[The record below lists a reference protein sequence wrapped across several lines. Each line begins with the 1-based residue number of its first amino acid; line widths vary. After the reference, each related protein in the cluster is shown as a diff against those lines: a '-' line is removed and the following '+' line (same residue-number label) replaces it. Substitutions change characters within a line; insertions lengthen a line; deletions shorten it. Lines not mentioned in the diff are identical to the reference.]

1 MTMVG
6 SSPMQN
12 MNNEY
17 TCWGLLQ
24 IHDLLKSYFY
34 LLKLIGTTN
43 DKLDNLGK
51 NLVWMEEPRVII

>member
-1 MTMVG
+1 
-6 SSPMQN
+6 

-17 TCWGLLQ
+17 TRWGLLQ

-34 LLKLIGTTN
+34 LSKLIGTTN